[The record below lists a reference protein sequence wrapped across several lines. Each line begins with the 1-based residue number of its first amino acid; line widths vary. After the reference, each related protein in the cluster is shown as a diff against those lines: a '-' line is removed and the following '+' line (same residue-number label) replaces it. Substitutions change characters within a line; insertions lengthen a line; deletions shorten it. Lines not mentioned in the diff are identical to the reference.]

1 MYLSPT
7 TGDRVFT
14 LVCLVLAGCVLSSM
28 GAFATTTLQMDVLG
42 SPLGVDVNGRW
53 VLSALLVGLT
63 AFGTDLVIRGEAGA
77 RRIDRR
83 YSLTFWILPS
93 LTTLAAATAIP
104 RIYGSPIGWMSG
116 LVLLGLLLALV
127 IGAELHTVDLEGVHY
142 RRARLGLN
150 VATYGAA
157 FALYATIYGFQVRGL
172 LSMPAILA
180 VTFPLALELLRGT
193 EEQLE
198 TTWLYAG
205 VVGLTVSQ
213 VTWAISM
220 WGISALAGGSLL
232 LLVFYTFSGIAQ
244 QHLAGRLS
252 NRVVAEFV
260 SIAVFGLIVIWASS
274 PWLAGAG

>member
-1 MYLSPT
+1 M
-7 TGDRVFT
+7 
-14 LVCLVLAGCVLSSM
+14 LVCLVLGGSVLSSLT
-28 GAFATTTLQMDVLG
+28 AFTTATLQVDVLG

-53 VLSALLVGLT
+53 VLGALMVAMT

-104 RIYGSPIGWMSG
+104 RLYETPSGWIAG
-116 LVLLGLLLALV
+116 LVLLGLLLAL
-127 IGAELHTVDLEGVHY
+127 IIAAELHTIDLNGAHY
-142 RRARLGLN
+142 RTARLGLN

-172 LSMPAILA
+172 LSMPAVIA

-205 VVGLTVSQ
+205 VVALAVGQ
-213 VTWAISM
+213 VTWALNM
-220 WGISALAGGSLL
+220 WGVSALAGGGLM
-232 LLVFYTFSGIAQ
+232 LLVFYTFTGMAQ
-244 QHLAGRLS
+244 QHLSDRL
-252 NRVVAEFV
+252 NGRVVAEFV

-274 PWLAGAG
+274 PWLTG

>member
-1 MYLSPT
+1 MYSSPA

-14 LVCLVLAGCVLSSM
+14 LVCLVLAGCVLSSLTT
-28 GAFATTTLQMDVLG
+28 FTTTTLQTDVLG

-63 AFGTDLVIRGEAGA
+63 AFGTDLVIRGETGA
-77 RRIDRR
+77 QRVDRR

-104 RIYGSPIGWMSG
+104 RIYGTPFGWITG
-116 LVLLGLLLALV
+116 LVLLGMLLAIV
-127 IGAELHTVDLEGVHY
+127 IAAELHTIDLAGGHY
-142 RRARLGLN
+142 RTARLGLN

-172 LSMPAILA
+172 LSMPAVLA
-180 VTFPLALELLRGT
+180 VTFPLTLELLRGT

-205 VVGLTVSQ
+205 VVGITVSQ
-213 VTWAISM
+213 VTWAINM
-220 WGISALAGGSLL
+220 WGISALAGGSLM

-244 QHLAGRLS
+244 QHLSGRL
-252 NRVVAEFV
+252 NGRVVAEFV
-260 SIAVFGLIVIWASS
+260 SIAAFGLIVIWASS
-274 PWLAGAG
+274 P

>member
-1 MYLSPT
+1 MYSSAT
-7 TGDRVFT
+7 TGDRVFL
-14 LVCLVLAGCVLSSM
+14 LVCLVLAGSVLSSLT
-28 GAFATTTLQMDVLG
+28 AFTTTTLQVDVFG
-42 SPLGVDVNGRW
+42 SPLGVDINGRW
-53 VLSALLVGLT
+53 ILSALLVGMT

-104 RIYGSPIGWMSG
+104 RIYSTPLGWITG

-127 IGAELHTVDLEGVHY
+127 IAAEIYTIDVGGPHY
-142 RRARLGLN
+142 RTARLGLN

-172 LSMPAILA
+172 LSMPAVIA

-205 VVGLTVSQ
+205 VVALAVSQ
-213 VTWAISM
+213 VTWAINM
-220 WGISALAGGSLL
+220 WGISALQGGGLM
-232 LLVFYTFSGIAQ
+232 LLVFYTFTGIAQ
-244 QHLAGRLS
+244 QHLSGRL
-252 NRVVAEFV
+252 NGRVVAEFI
-260 SIAVFGLIVIWASS
+260 SIAVFGLVVIWASS
-274 PWLAGAG
+274 PWLAG